1 MVKLQ
6 VDCLYS
12 QTCAAKCSSKR
23 HELKKR
29 ECKDWEDAM
38 KFVDAKKDDL
48 QQNNLFA
55 IKLKQWYISWRW
67 KHDL

>member
-1 MVKLQ
+1 MKG
-6 VDCLYS
+6 
-12 QTCAAKCSSKR
+12 
-23 HELKKR
+23 

-38 KFVDAKKDDL
+38 KYVDAKKDDL

>member
-1 MVKLQ
+1 MCGKMFI
-6 VDCLYS
+6 
-12 QTCAAKCSSKR
+12 QTTRAQEKR
-23 HELKKR
+23 VH
-29 ECKDWEDAM
+29 KDWEDAM
-38 KFVDAKKDDL
+38 KYVDAKKDDL